1 MGQGPKNQLVKGARD
16 KIRYKI
22 PIAIE
27 REKKR
32 ERRVEENNGK
42 KERERKK

>member
-27 REKKR
+27 KKKR